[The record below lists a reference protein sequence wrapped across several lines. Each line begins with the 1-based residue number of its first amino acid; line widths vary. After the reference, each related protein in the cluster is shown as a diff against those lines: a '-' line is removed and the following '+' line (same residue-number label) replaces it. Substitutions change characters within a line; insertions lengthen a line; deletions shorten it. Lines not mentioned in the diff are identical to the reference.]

1 MRRSPRAA
9 IARLHRARTLPA
21 LGAVALAGSAL
32 TGVAPG
38 PQAAAAAGQPPAAA
52 PPRIVPAPASLVSV
66 PGVSYELTPAT
77 RIVTKSP
84 KAAGVA
90 AGLAAAL
97 RRATG
102 YPLPV
107 RPGPA
112 GTGGRHGG
120 ISLGL
125 SGHPRLGQE
134 GYTLEV
140 SRDGVRLEART
151 AAGLFRGTQTLRQ
164 LLPAKIESATVQ
176 PGPWT
181 VPGVRIADR
190 PRFGWRGTML
200 DVSRHFF
207 SVAEVKRYID
217 LAALYKVNTLHLHLA
232 DDQGWR
238 IVIDSWPR
246 LATVGGSTEVGGGPG
261 GFYTKADYTEIV
273 EYAAARHITV
283 VPEIDMP
290 GHTNAALASY
300 AELNCD
306 GVAPPLYTGT
316 EVGFSSLCVDKE
328 ITYRFIDDVIRELA
342 ALTPGPYIHIGGDE
356 AHSTEHDDYVKF
368 IERVRDIVASHGK
381 TMMGWKEIAAASIAP
396 GSVAQFWGS
405 TTPSDTDI
413 EQARSAVAQGAK
425 IVMSPCDKAYLDMKY
440 TPSSPFGL
448 SWCGLVE
455 AQDSY
460 TWDPAA
466 VVDGIGDADIRGVEA
481 PLWSETIDD
490 IGDAEFMAYPRL
502 AGIAEIGWSPAAGRS
517 WDDYRLRLAA
527 QGPRW
532 EALSVNFYRSPQVP
546 WP

>member
-1 MRRSPRAA
+1 MPALAAA
-9 IARLHRARTLPA
+9 ILVGPVGL
-21 LGAVALAGSAL
+21 
-32 TGVAPG
+32 VAPV
-38 PQAAAAAGQPPAAA
+38 PQAGAAAEQPPAA
-52 PPRIVPAPASLVSV
+52 PPQIVPAPASMVSV
-66 PGVSYELTPAT
+66 PGVSFELTPAT
-77 RIVTKSP
+77 QIVVRSP

-90 AGLAAAL
+90 AGLAATL
-97 RRATG
+97 RPATG

-107 RPGPA
+107 RFGS
-112 GTGGRHGG
+112 HHDG

-134 GYTLEV
+134 GYTLDV
-140 SRDGVRLEART
+140 SRDGVRLEAHT

-164 LLPAKIESATVQ
+164 LLPPAIERETVQ
-176 PGPWT
+176 PGPWL

-190 PRFGWRGTML
+190 PRFGWRGAML

-207 SVAEVKRYID
+207 SVAEVRRYID

-273 EYAAARHITV
+273 RYAAARHITV

-316 EVGFSSLCVDKE
+316 DVGFSSLCVDKE
-328 ITYRFIDDVIRELA
+328 ITYEFIDDVIGELA

-356 AHSTEHDDYVKF
+356 AHSTEHADYVRF

-405 TTPSDTDI
+405 TTPSATDI
-413 EQARSAVAQGAK
+413 EQARSAVAQDAK

-448 SWCGLVE
+448 SWCALVE
-455 AQDSY
+455 ARDSY

-490 IGDAEFMAYPRL
+490 IDDAEFMAYPRL
-502 AGIAEIGWSPAAGRS
+502 AGIAEIGWSPAGGRS
-517 WDDYRLRLAA
+517 WDEYRLRLAA

>member
-1 MRRSPRAA
+1 M
-9 IARLHRARTLPA
+9 
-21 LGAVALAGSAL
+21 AGSAL

-52 PPRIVPAPASLVSV
+52 PRIVPAPASMVPV

-77 RIVTKSP
+77 RIVVKSP
-84 KAAGVA
+84 RAEGVA
-90 AGLAAAL
+90 AGLAATL

-107 RPGPA
+107 RA
-112 GTGGRHGG
+112 GSRHGG

-151 AAGLFRGTQTLRQ
+151 ATGLFRGTQTLRQ

-207 SVAEVKRYID
+207 SVAEVKRYLD

-246 LATVGGSTEVGGGPG
+246 LATFGGSTEVGGGPG

-316 EVGFSSLCVDKE
+316 DVGFSSLCVDKE
-328 ITYRFIDDVIRELA
+328 ITYTFIDDVVRELA

-356 AHSTEHDDYVKF
+356 AHSTEHDDYVRF

-381 TMMGWKEIAAASIAP
+381 TLMGWKEIAAASLAP
-396 GSVAQFWGS
+396 GSVSQFWGS
-405 TTPSDTDI
+405 TTPSATDV

-448 SWCGLVE
+448 SWCALVE

-502 AGIAEIGWSPAAGRS
+502 AGLAEIGWSPAGGRS
-517 WDDYRLRLAA
+517 WDEYRLRLAA

-532 EALSVNFYRSPQVP
+532 EAMSVNFYRSPQVS
-546 WP
+546 WE